1 MSEWYGVPAATV
13 DPKVPEARSDEAG
26 APESDGEVPPVRNPA
41 ADE

>member
-26 APESDGEVPPVRNPA
+26 APESEEVPPVRNPA
-41 ADE
+41 AVE